1 MCRDV
6 LFSDSARR
14 DLYFLARGFFI
25 FFFLCVRFSTR
36 ARANANVQGVGE
48 GIFFREVYGGK
59 TKVPWVRYVSGVVV
73 VFGFFGEA
81 RRAVFV
87 CLFALD
93 AID

>member
-1 MCRDV
+1 MTCFSPIARDAIFI
-6 LFSDSARR
+6 FSRAGSS
-14 DLYFLARGFFI
+14 

-59 TKVPWVRYVSGVVV
+59 TKVPWVRYVSSVVV

-87 CLFALD
+87 CSFALD